1 MGGVG
6 RRLVA
11 GTRPSALA
19 RAQTGLICGQIGSLG
34 AAEIDVKVIETRGD
48 RDLTSPLPEIGGK
61 GLFTQEFEAALLGGT
76 IDFAVHS
83 LKDLPVDE
91 SVGLATVVAEPR
103 LDPRDVLISDVGL
116 GLLELPARAR
126 IGTSS
131 LRRAGQIRALRPDV
145 TVLAIRGNVETRVRK
160 VKDGAFDAIVIAA
173 AGLLRLDRS
182 DIVTEYI
189 DVTMILPAPGQGALA
204 LQCRAS
210 DDSMRE
216 LFGRISGGPATAC
229 TMAERTFLR
238 SLGAGCSTPVGALAT
253 TQDGT
258 DQINLCARVIDPAGD
273 VAVDVTGSGND
284 PVELGHRLAA
294 EALEKGAG
302 DILERGAY
310 APA

>member
-1 MGGVG
+1 MGGEG

-19 RAQTGLICGQIGSLG
+19 RAQTKVMCGQFHSLG
-34 AAEIDVKVIETRGD
+34 AAEIDVRVIETRGD

-61 GLFTQEFEAALLGGT
+61 GLFTQELEAALHGGT

-83 LKDLPVDE
+83 LKDLPVDD
-91 SVGLATVVAEPR
+91 SGDLVTVVAEPR
-103 LDPRDVLISDVGL
+103 LDPRDVLISDTGL
-116 GLLELPARAR
+116 GLLELPAGAR

-145 TVLAIRGNVETRVRK
+145 TILAIRGNVETRVRK
-160 VKDGAFDAIVIAA
+160 VKDGEFDAIVIAA

-189 DVTMILPAPGQGALA
+189 DATKILPAPGQGALA

-210 DDSMRE
+210 DDMMRE
-216 LFGRISGGPATAC
+216 LFGRISGGPAATC
-229 TMAERTFLR
+229 TMAERTFLS

-253 TQDGT
+253 IQTGT
-258 DQINLCARVIDPAGD
+258 NRINLDARVVDPAGD
-273 VAVDVTGSGND
+273 VVVDVTGSGRD
-284 PVELGHRLAA
+284 PVELGRRLAA
-294 EALEKGAG
+294 EALEEGAG

-310 APA
+310 APV